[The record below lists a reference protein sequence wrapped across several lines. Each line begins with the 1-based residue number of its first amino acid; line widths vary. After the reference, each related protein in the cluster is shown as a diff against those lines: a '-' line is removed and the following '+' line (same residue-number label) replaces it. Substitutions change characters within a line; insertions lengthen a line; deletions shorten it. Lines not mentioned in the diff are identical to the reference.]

1 MVLNESSFMHTDSSS
16 FGFKAN
22 TMKGVIRALQI
33 ERTVQRSCELWII
46 MTGFM
51 KEVEFELALKDR
63 V

>member
-1 MVLNESSFMHTDSSS
+1 MRTDSSS